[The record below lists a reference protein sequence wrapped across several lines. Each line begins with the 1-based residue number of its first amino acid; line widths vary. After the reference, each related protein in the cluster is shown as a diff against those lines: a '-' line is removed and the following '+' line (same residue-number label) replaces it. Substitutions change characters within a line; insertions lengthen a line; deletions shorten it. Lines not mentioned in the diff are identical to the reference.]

1 MGGLNTSPLTR
12 RLLSVYIGVILVI
25 MYIPMIVVG
34 LASISKSRF
43 FIFPIRRTSSKWYE
57 QTFDSLQV
65 QESFLTSL
73 TVAGSVA
80 LISVILAFFGA
91 LAYARFDWRGRGIF
105 QQVILIPIFFPQ
117 AVLGLALQLW
127 FNSMGVQMTWQATVF
142 AQLVWIVPIV
152 TLIIAI
158 QAYGYDAAVEEAAF
172 DLGASRWQIFKDI
185 TLPLLGPG
193 VFAGFL
199 FAILLSWGNFPL
211 AYFTSGADVLV
222 PEWLYGKMI
231 GGYTPMVPAVGLL
244 TVLLGALIL
253 TVGLTINGVLQRRRD

>member
-1 MGGLNTSPLTR
+1 MSGINTSPLTR

-25 MYIPMIVVG
+25 MYVPMVVVG

-73 TVAGSVA
+73 TVAASVA

-91 LAYARFDWRGRGIF
+91 LAYARFDWRGRGVF

-127 FNSMGVQMTWQATVF
+127 FNSMGIQMAWQATVF

-152 TLIIAI
+152 TLIIAFVVVAI
-158 QAYGYDAAVEEAAF
+158 IMVFVIPVFEDMFSGMGAALPAPTQIVITDQDGNQDVEVRDAAVY
-172 DLGASRWQIFKDI
+172 
-185 TLPLLGPG
+185 P
-193 VFAGFL
+193 VAGFSAFNDDFL
-199 FAILLSWGNFPL
+199 ESYP
-211 AYFTSGADVLV
+211 S
-222 PEWLYGKMI
+222 
-231 GGYTPMVPAVGLL
+231 
-244 TVLLGALIL
+244 
-253 TVGLTINGVLQRRRD
+253 